1 MTDGTGVDE
10 VSRAFDAP
18 SVLIPIG
25 SLCSTLIVGT
35 MTETDR
41 PRVEVRWLGN
51 GRQLA
56 ASPTLVLLHGY
67 GSSERDLVSVLPV
80 VEALLP
86 GVDAKV
92 LAIRGFFPIA
102 GRPGRYSWFPGDVWV
117 QPPPAE
123 IGQVADTL
131 ADTVAEHTDAA
142 VWLGF
147 SQGMCAAM
155 AVLRRRP
162 ELVDG
167 LVALSGFSFDV
178 DQPGDAQLGR
188 DAAAG
193 RGVPAFY
200 GRDPADPA
208 IPAFASAWALRYLRA
223 HTAVQEHSYPGM
235 GHSLSMPEI
244 ADVVAFLAP
253 LLRREPHRHA
263 ATS

>member
-1 MTDGTGVDE
+1 MTMN
-10 VSRAFDAP
+10 DAP
-18 SVLIPIG
+18 H
-25 SLCSTLIVGT
+25 
-35 MTETDR
+35 
-41 PRVEVRWLGN
+41 VEVRWWGDAQ
-51 GRQLA
+51 RLA
-56 ASPTLVLLHGY
+56 APPTLVLLHGY

-80 VEALLP
+80 LQAFLP

-92 LAIRGFFPIA
+92 LAVRGPFPIA

-117 QPPPAE
+117 QPPPE
-123 IGQVADTL
+123 QIGQVTDAIAD
-131 ADTVAEHTDAA
+131 AVARHTDTA

-155 AVLRRRP
+155 TVLRRRP
-162 ELVDG
+162 ELVDA
-167 LVALSGFSFDV
+167 LVALSGFSFDA
-178 DQPGDAQLGR
+178 DQPGDAHLAR
-188 DAAAG
+188 EVAAG

-244 ADVVAFLAP
+244 TDVVGFLGP
-253 LLRREPHRHA
+253 QLRRREVDRRTGTA
-263 ATS
+263 